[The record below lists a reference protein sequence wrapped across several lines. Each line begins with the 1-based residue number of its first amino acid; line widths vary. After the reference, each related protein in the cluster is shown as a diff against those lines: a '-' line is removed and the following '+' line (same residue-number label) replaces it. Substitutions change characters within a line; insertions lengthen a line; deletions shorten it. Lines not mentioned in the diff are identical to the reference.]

1 MEAIYIP
8 GLTKAPEQKEDLVI
22 EEFLPGLETLMP
34 VRGHLQ
40 VKHQGTYL
48 DVTTQAETIVTLT
61 CDRCLKQYNH
71 RLSVKTSELIWLD
84 AAAEQPDNGPLERET
99 SLEELVE
106 TLSPN
111 GYFQPDVWLYEQFC
125 LALPLRKL
133 CDNNCTGIDNSSDP
147 ATSAPSDSRWNALA
161 NLKKQLPS

>member
-1 MEAIYIP
+1 
-8 GLTKAPEQKEDLVI
+8 
-22 EEFLPGLETLMP
+22 
-34 VRGHLQ
+34 
-40 VKHQGTYL
+40 
-48 DVTTQAETIVTLT
+48 
-61 CDRCLKQYNH
+61 
-71 RLSVKTSELIWLD
+71 VKTSELIWLD
-84 AAAEQPDNGPLERET
+84 AAAEQAYNGPLERET
-99 SLEELVE
+99 SIEELVE